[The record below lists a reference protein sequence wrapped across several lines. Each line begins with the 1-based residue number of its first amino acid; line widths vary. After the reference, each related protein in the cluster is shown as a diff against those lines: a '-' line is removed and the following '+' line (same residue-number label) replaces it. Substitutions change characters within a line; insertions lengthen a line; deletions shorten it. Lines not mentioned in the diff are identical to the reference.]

1 MLDDIAANP
10 LHTPAL
16 YSGFLRALI
25 SAKLEPSANGQG
37 DGASMDSHKPD
48 DHKTGEMNHNHLDM
62 HGHGHSHGY
71 SQHGSRGQ
79 HPSSSN
85 HHHSESVNGDGT
97 GFTMNEFQFDG
108 EMGPV
113 ADMSTFPPTM
123 APPPNVE
130 DNSTGLTMENFLGSG
145 FWDSMLVPGTFYL
158 AIVAYEFW
166 LLTDIRRL
174 Q

>member
-1 MLDDIAANP
+1 MKDVADVLDDIAANP

-37 DGASMDSHKPD
+37 EAASFDSHKSD
-48 DHKTGEMNHNHLDM
+48 DHKMGDINHLDM
-62 HGHGHSHGY
+62 HGHGY

-79 HPSSSN
+79 QPSSSN
-85 HHHSESVNGDGT
+85 HHHSEGANGDGT
-97 GFTMNEFQFDG
+97 GFMMNEFQFDG

-145 FWDSMLVPGTFYL
+145 FWDSMLVPGMLLWHPSRGSITNAYL
-158 AIVAYEFW
+158 
-166 LLTDIRRL
+166 
-174 Q
+174 